1 MKLNETQS
9 DGLST
14 REHLASVEKITG
26 RKPKELEELIE
37 LPNEFKKV
45 WEDFICLSSSRPSGF
60 GISPISYTEIMNYSI
75 LMGVEFEPWEVQV
88 IKIFDRVTIEEINKQ
103 NKKQSKN

>member
-1 MKLNETQS
+1 MKLNETQG

-26 RKPKELEELIE
+26 RKPKELEDLIE
-37 LPNEFKKV
+37 LPSEYIKV
-45 WEDFICLSSSRPSGF
+45 WEDFINLSSSRPSGF

-75 LMGVEFEPWEVQV
+75 LMGVELEPWEVQV
-88 IKIFDRVTIEEINKQ
+88 IKVFDRVTIEEINKQ
-103 NKKQSKN
+103 NKKAKKN